1 MRIGIAILVLGL
13 ASGGLAVAAPRVDSA
28 SFRAALNEARE
39 AQQRAERLEQ
49 QAAEATDEA
58 ARARAEA
65 ESLVARIQA
74 AEAEI
79 TAAEGRSAFV
89 AAQLRAQRASL
100 AERQGPLVRLTAA
113 LQNLSRRPPALALV
127 QPGSLDNAMRVR
139 AVLASALPQIRA
151 RTAGLR
157 AEIDRANALLAQEDQ
172 ARRALIASRGEL
184 DGRRTALAQLEA
196 RQRER
201 SQGLADLALRES
213 DRALALGEEAR
224 GLEEVVR
231 DRAFQRRLEA
241 SLAELDGPVPR
252 PGGGNAAASARGNF
266 LLPVRGRVVT
276 GTGELSEAGVHA
288 RGLTLA
294 VEAQAAVRAPA
305 NGRVAF
311 SGPFRSYGSVII
323 LDHGGGWTSVV
334 TNLAGI
340 AIAPGQR
347 VQRGALIGR
356 ARGGEEPVTI
366 ELRYNGRPVPVTAA
380 LAG

>member
-13 ASGGLAVAAPRVDSA
+13 TGGSLAAAAPRVDPA

-39 AQQRAERLEQ
+39 AQQRADQLER

-58 ARARAEA
+58 ARARAES

-79 TAAEGRSAFV
+79 TAAEGRSAFI
-89 AAQLRAQRASL
+89 AAQLREQRARL
-100 AERQGPLVRLTAA
+100 AERQGPLIRLTAA

-127 QPGSLDNAMRVR
+127 QPGSLDDAMRVR

-157 AEIDRANALLAQEDQ
+157 AEIDRANTLLVQEEQ
-172 ARRALIASRGEL
+172 ARRALVASREEL
-184 DGRRTALAQLEA
+184 GARRTALAELEG
-196 RQRER
+196 RQRAR
-201 SQGLADLALRES
+201 SQGLADLALQES
-213 DRALALGEEAR
+213 DRALALGEEVR

-231 DRAFQRRLEA
+231 DRAFQRRLETR
-241 SLAELDGPVPR
+241 LAELDGPVPR
-252 PGGGNAAASARGNF
+252 PGGDTSAARGSF
-266 LLPVRGRVVT
+266 QLPVRGRVLT
-276 GTGELSEAGVHA
+276 GTGELSDAGVHA
-288 RGLTLA
+288 RGLTLE
-294 VEAQAAVRAPA
+294 VDRQAEVRAPA

-311 SGPFRSYGSVII
+311 SGPFRSYGSVVI

-340 AIAPGQR
+340 GVAPGQR
-347 VQRGALIGR
+347 IQRGALIGR

-366 ELRYNGRPVPVTAA
+366 ELRFNGRPVPVTAA

>member
-1 MRIGIAILVLGL
+1 MRAGIAILALGL
-13 ASGGLAVAAPRVDSA
+13 TGGSLAVAAPRVDPA

-39 AQQRAERLEQ
+39 AQQRADQLER
-49 QAAEATDEA
+49 QAAEATDDA

-79 TAAEGRSAFV
+79 TAAEGRSAFI
-89 AAQLRAQRASL
+89 AAQLRIQRGRL
-100 AERQGPLVRLTAA
+100 AERQGPLIRLTAA

-127 QPGSLDNAMRVR
+127 QPGSLDDAMRVR

-172 ARRALIASRGEL
+172 ARRALVASREEL
-184 DGRRTALAQLEA
+184 GDRRAALAELEA
-196 RQRER
+196 RQRAR
-201 SQGLADLALRES
+201 SQGLADLALQES

-231 DRAFQRRLEA
+231 DRAFQRRLETR
-241 SLAELDGPVPR
+241 LAELDGPVPR
-252 PGGGNAAASARGNF
+252 PGGNASAAPRGNF
-266 LLPVRGRVVT
+266 LLPVRGQVLT
-276 GTGELSEAGVHA
+276 GTGELSDAGVHS

-294 VEAQAAVRAPA
+294 VDRQAEIRAPA

-311 SGPFRSYGSVII
+311 SGPFRSYGSVVI

-340 AIAPGQR
+340 GVAPGQR

-356 ARGGEEPVTI
+356 ARGGDEPVTI
-366 ELRYNGRPVPVTAA
+366 ELRFNGRPVPVTAA

>member
-13 ASGGLAVAAPRVDSA
+13 TGGGLAVAAPRVDPA
-28 SFRAALNEARE
+28 SFRAALSEARE
-39 AQQRAERLEQ
+39 AQQRAADLER

-79 TAAEGRSAFV
+79 TAAEGRSGFI
-89 AAQLRAQRASL
+89 AAQLRAQRARL

-127 QPGSLDNAMRVR
+127 QPGSLDDAMRVR

-157 AEIDRANALLAQEDQ
+157 AEIGRADALLAQEDQ

-184 DGRRTALAQLEA
+184 DSRRTALAELEA
-196 RQRER
+196 RQRAR
-201 SQGLADLALRES
+201 SQGIADLALRES

-224 GLEEVVR
+224 NLETVVR
-231 DRAFQRRLEA
+231 DRAFQRRLET
-241 SLAELDGPVPR
+241 SLAELDGPVAR
-252 PGGGNAAASARGNF
+252 PGNSGAAPGGNF
-266 LLPVRGRVVT
+266 LLPVNGRVLT
-276 GTGELSEAGVHA
+276 GTGELSDAGVHA
-288 RGLTLA
+288 RGLTLE
-294 VEAQAAVRAPA
+294 VDNQAAVRAPA

-311 SGPFRSYGSVII
+311 SGPFRSYGSVVI
-323 LDHGGGWTSVV
+323 LDHGGGWTSLV

-340 AIAPGQR
+340 DVAVGQR
-347 VQRGALIGR
+347 VQRGALLGR
-356 ARGGEEPVTI
+356 ARGGGEPVTI
-366 ELRYNGRPVPVTAA
+366 ELRHNGRPVPVTAA

>member
-1 MRIGIAILVLGL
+1 MRIGIAILALGL
-13 ASGGLAVAAPRVDSA
+13 TGGGLAVASPRVDPA
-28 SFRAALNEARE
+28 SFREALNEARE
-39 AQQRAERLEQ
+39 AQQRAEQLEQ
-49 QAAEATDEA
+49 QAVQATDGA
-58 ARARAEA
+58 SRARAEA

-89 AAQLRAQRASL
+89 AAQLREQRARL
-100 AERQGPLVRLTAA
+100 AERQGPLIRLTAA

-127 QPGSLDNAMRVR
+127 QPGSLDDAMRVR
-139 AVLASALPQIRA
+139 AVLASALPHIRA

-157 AEIDRANALLAQEDQ
+157 AEIERANALLAQEDQ
-172 ARRALIASRGEL
+172 ARSALVASRVEL
-184 DGRRTALAQLEA
+184 GARRDALAELEA
-196 RQRER
+196 RQRAR
-201 SQGLADLALRES
+201 SQGLADLALQES

-231 DRAFQRRLEA
+231 DRAFQRRLES
-241 SLAELDGPVPR
+241 SLAELEGPVPR
-252 PGGGNAAASARGNF
+252 PGGSESAARGNF
-266 LLPVRGRVVT
+266 QLPVRGRVLT
-276 GTGELSEAGVHA
+276 GTGELSESGVHA
-288 RGLTLA
+288 RGLTLE
-294 VEAQAAVRAPA
+294 VDRQAEVRAPA

-311 SGPFRSYGSVII
+311 SGPFRSYGSIVI

-340 AIAPGQR
+340 GVAAGQR

-356 ARGGEEPVTI
+356 ARGGDDPVTI
-366 ELRYNGRPVPVTAA
+366 ELRFNGRPVPVTAA

>member
-13 ASGGLAVAAPRVDSA
+13 AGGGLAVAAPSVDPA
-28 SFRAALNEARE
+28 GFRAALNEARE
-39 AQQRAERLEQ
+39 AQQRADQLEQ
-49 QAAEATDEA
+49 QAAQATDEA

-89 AAQLRAQRASL
+89 AAQLREQRARL
-100 AERQGPLVRLTAA
+100 AERQGPLVQLTAA

-127 QPGSLDNAMRVR
+127 QPGSLDDAMRVR

-157 AEIDRANALLAQEDQ
+157 AEIDRANTLFAQEEQ
-172 ARRALIASRGEL
+172 ARRALVASRSDL
-184 DGRRTALAQLEA
+184 TARRTALAELEA
-196 RQRER
+196 RQRAR
-201 SQGLADLALRES
+201 SQGLADLALQES

-231 DRAFQRRLEA
+231 DRAFQRRLET

-252 PGGGNAAASARGNF
+252 PGDASAPLRGNF
-266 LLPVRGRVVT
+266 LLPVRGQVLT
-276 GTGELSEAGVHA
+276 GTGELSDAGVHA

-294 VEAQAAVRAPA
+294 VDRQAEIRAPA

-311 SGPFRSYGSVII
+311 SGPFRSYGSVVI

-340 AIAPGQR
+340 SVAPGQR

-356 ARGGEEPVTI
+356 ARGGDEPVTI
-366 ELRYNGRPVPVTAA
+366 ELRFNGRPVPVTAA